1 MLKPEADLDVH
12 FRVGQELTLYT
23 AVLYP
28 DGVAHPMNP
37 PLTPRI
43 HLSGYEFVNNGRI
56 FAKAE
61 CQSFLTQMS
70 KFKTQIY

>member
-43 HLSGYEFVNNGRI
+43 HLSGYEFVN
-56 FAKAE
+56 
-61 CQSFLTQMS
+61 
-70 KFKTQIY
+70 